1 MIVLTGTVRIPADKL
16 DQARPLMKAVI
27 EETRRED
34 GCLFY
39 SFGADVLDPGLIV
52 IAEAWRDEAS
62 LGAHLGSAHF
72 AAWREAGAA
81 LGVHDRQLTVY
92 EAVSS
97 KPL

>member
-1 MIVLTGTVRIPADKL
+1 MIVLTGTIRIPADKL

-39 SFGADVLDPGLIV
+39 SFGEDVLDPGKIV
-52 IAEAWRDEAS
+52 VAEAWRDEAC

-72 AAWREAGAA
+72 AAWRDAGAA
-81 LGVHDRQLTVY
+81 LGVADRQLTVY

>member
-1 MIVLTGTVRIPADKL
+1 MIVLTGTIRIPADKL

-27 EETRRED
+27 EATRQEE

-39 SFGADVLDPGLIV
+39 SFGEDVLQPGLIV
-52 IAEAWRDEAS
+52 VAEAWRDEAC
-62 LGAHLGSAHF
+62 LGAHLNALHF
-72 AAWREAGAA
+72 HTWREAGAA
-81 LGVHDRQLTVY
+81 LGVSDRQLTVY